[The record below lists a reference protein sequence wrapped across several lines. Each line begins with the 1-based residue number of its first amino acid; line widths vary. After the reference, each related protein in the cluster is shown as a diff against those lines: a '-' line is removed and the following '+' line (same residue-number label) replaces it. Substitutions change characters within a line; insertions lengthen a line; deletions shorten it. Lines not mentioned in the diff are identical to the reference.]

1 MKSIKL
7 LALLSIFAM
16 LSQFGAFA
24 RDKNQHSLDI
34 FDSVQVGSTQLKPGN
49 YKVEWQGAGPA
60 VQVSF
65 LQSGKTVATAPA
77 TLQSNNQVTHDEVV
91 TDSSGSKALREIDFA
106 HQKEALIFAQ
116 GGM

>member
-1 MKSIKL
+1 MKNLRL

-16 LSQFGAFA
+16 LSPFGAFA
-24 RDKNQHSLDI
+24 RDKNQHTVDL

-49 YKVEWQGAGPA
+49 YKVEWQGTGPA
-60 VQVSF
+60 VQVNF
-65 LQSGKTVATAPA
+65 LQFGKTLATAPA
-77 TLQSNNQVTHDEVV
+77 TLQSNNQVTHDEVI

-106 HQKEALIFAQ
+106 HQKETLTFTQ